1 MRSTSAKAKV
11 STDHMPVHSFATL
24 MEDLAT
30 VTANRIQP
38 SDTDLD
44 SFVMITKPTPL
55 QQRAFE
61 LLGVSPTLG
70 YL

>member
-1 MRSTSAKAKV
+1 MAKASTKA

-55 QQRAFE
+55 QQRTFE

>member
-1 MRSTSAKAKV
+1 
-11 STDHMPVHSFATL
+11 MPVHSFATL

-38 SDTDLD
+38 RDTDLD